1 MYRGLAYQQN
11 YNKNKIKRIKM
22 SLGIPYMGSKRK
34 IAKPLIDYMLNSN
47 PNAKY
52 FYDLFGGGGA
62 MSFEALQRKRFKKVF
77 YNEFNEA
84 IVNLLIK
91 IKTDGV
97 TSEFYEW
104 IDRETFNKYKDG
116 NCWKSGL
123 VKTCWSFG
131 NNQNGYLFGANIE
144 KYKRLLHEIIVN
156 KSNSSRLEFE
166 KLTGLF
172 VDDYYLSKDDVQD
185 RRIDIQRLFTAQNN
199 SFKEKISDYTN
210 TRGGNV
216 RSISQQLQQLEQL
229 ARLQQLLNIQSLK
242 NIQSLEITNLSYE
255 QVKIETPINETI
267 IYCDPPYKGT
277 RKYQKDI
284 DHYKFLEWVKNSP
297 YKIYVSSY
305 EFDLPCVFELSHR
318 SSLSATNNSKKVVEK
333 LFCNKVE
340 LIKGTLF

>member
-1 MYRGLAYQQN
+1 
-11 YNKNKIKRIKM
+11 M

-144 KYKRLLHEIIVN
+144 KYKMLLHKIIVN
-156 KSNSSRLEFE
+156 KCNSSRLEFE

-172 VDDYYLSKDDVQD
+172 IDDYYLSKDDIQD
-185 RRIDIQRLFTAQNN
+185 RKNHFTRMLKSSEIKEIYK
-199 SFKEKISDYTN
+199 SFKSDIKNQT
-210 TRGGNV
+210 
-216 RSISQQLQQLEQL
+216 IFEQLQHLQQLQRIEKLKQLQDLQL
-229 ARLQQLLNIQSLK
+229 SNI
-242 NIQSLEITNLSYE
+242 SYE
-255 QVKIETPINETI
+255 EVKIETPVNETI
-267 IYCDPPYKGT
+267 IYCDPPYKATG
-277 RKYQKDI
+277 KYQKDI
-284 DHYKFLEWVKNSP
+284 DHDKFLEWVKNSP

-318 SSLSATNNSKKVVEK
+318 SLLSATNNSKKVIEK
-333 LFCNKVE
+333 LFCNQEE
-340 LIKGTLF
+340 LTKGSLF

>member
-1 MYRGLAYQQN
+1 
-11 YNKNKIKRIKM
+11 M

-104 IDRETFNKYKDG
+104 ISRETFNKYKDG

-131 NNQNGYLFGANIE
+131 NNQISYLFGSNIE
-144 KYKRLLHEIIVN
+144 ENKRLLHEIIVN
-156 KSNSSRLEFE
+156 RCNISRLEFE

-172 VDDYYLSKDDVQD
+172 IDDYYLSKDDIQD
-185 RRIDIQRLFTAQNN
+185 RRLEVLKVIKSSLSRNDM
-199 SFKEKISDYTN
+199 
-210 TRGGNV
+210 
-216 RSISQQLQQLEQL
+216 QQLERLQQLQGVQQLEQL
-229 ARLQQLLNIQSLK
+229 QKLEQLEL
-242 NIQSLEITNLSYE
+242 TNLSYE
-255 QVKIETPINETI
+255 NVKIETPLEETI
-267 IYCDPPYKGT
+267 IYCDIPYESEASVK
-277 RKYQKDI
+277 RFKKENNYYNVFSND
-284 DHYKFLEWVKNSP
+284 KFLEWVKNSP

-305 EFDLPCVFELSHR
+305 EFDLPCVFELNHR

-333 LFCNKVE
+333 LFCNQEEKT
-340 LIKGTLF
+340 KGTLF

>member
-1 MYRGLAYQQN
+1 
-11 YNKNKIKRIKM
+11 M

-62 MSFEALQRKRFKKVF
+62 MSFEALQRKRFKKVY

-91 IKTDGV
+91 IKNDGI

-131 NNQNGYLFGANIE
+131 NNQISYLFGSNIE
-144 KYKRLLHEIIVN
+144 ENKRLLHEIIVN
-156 KSNSSRLEFE
+156 RCNISRLEFE

-172 VDDYYLSKDDVQD
+172 IDDYYLSKDDIQD
-185 RRIDIQRLFTAQNN
+185 RRLEVLKVIKSSLSRNDM
-199 SFKEKISDYTN
+199 
-210 TRGGNV
+210 
-216 RSISQQLQQLEQL
+216 QQLERLQQLQGVQQLEQL
-229 ARLQQLLNIQSLK
+229 QKLEQ
-242 NIQSLEITNLSYE
+242 LEITNLSYE
-255 QVKIETPINETI
+255 NVKIETPLEETI
-267 IYCDPPYKGT
+267 IYCDIPYESEASVK
-277 RKYQKDI
+277 RFKKENNYYNVFSND
-284 DHYKFLEWVKNSP
+284 KFLEWVKNSP

-305 EFDLPCVFELSHR
+305 EFDLPCVFELNHR

-333 LFCNKVE
+333 LFCNKKE
-340 LIKGTLF
+340 LTKGSLF

>member
-1 MYRGLAYQQN
+1 
-11 YNKNKIKRIKM
+11 M

-104 IDRETFNKYKDG
+104 IDRETFNKYKDE

-131 NNQNGYLFGANIE
+131 NNQNGYLFGSNIE
-144 KYKRLLHEIIVN
+144 ENKRLLHEIIVN
-156 KSNSSRLEFE
+156 RCNASRKQFE
-166 KLTGLF
+166 AITGLYIDNF
-172 VDDYYLSKDDVQD
+172 YLKSDGIQD
-185 RRIDIQRLFTAQNN
+185 RRIKIQNLFSNMDKD
-199 SFKEKISDYTN
+199 FKNKIKDYAN
-210 TRGGNV
+210 IVGSV
-216 RSISQQLQQLEQL
+216 RSISQQLERMQQLE
-229 ARLQQLLNIQSLK
+229 RLQRVQQLEH
-242 NIQSLEITNLSYE
+242 LELTNLSYE

-277 RKYQKDI
+277 EKYQKNI
-284 DHYKFLEWVKNSP
+284 DHEKFLEWIKNSP

-333 LFCNKVE
+333 LFCNKEE
-340 LIKGTLF
+340 LTKGTLF

>member
-1 MYRGLAYQQN
+1 
-11 YNKNKIKRIKM
+11 M

-34 IAKPLIDYMLNSN
+34 IAKPLIDYMLSSN

-84 IVNLLIK
+84 VVNLLIK

-104 IDRETFNKYKDG
+104 TDRETFNKYKDG

-123 VKTCWSFG
+123 IKTCWSFG

-144 KYKRLLHEIIVN
+144 KYKMLLHKIIVN
-156 KSNSSRLEFE
+156 KCNSSRLEFE

-172 VDDYYLSKDDVQD
+172 IDDYYLSKDDIQD
-185 RRIDIQRLFTAQNN
+185 RRI
-199 SFKEKISDYTN
+199 EVMKIIKSSLGRND
-210 TRGGNV
+210 
-216 RSISQQLQQLEQL
+216 LEQL
-229 ARLQQLLNIQSLK
+229 ERLRRLQQLQRIEKLK
-242 NIQSLEITNLSYE
+242 QLQDLQLSNLSYE
-255 QVKIETPINETI
+255 NVKIETPINETI

-277 RKYQKDI
+277 GKYQKDI
-284 DHYKFLEWVKNSP
+284 DHDKFLEWVKNSP

-333 LFCNKVE
+333 LFCNQEE
-340 LIKGTLF
+340 LTKGTLF

>member
-1 MYRGLAYQQN
+1 
-11 YNKNKIKRIKM
+11 M

-62 MSFEALQRKRFKKVF
+62 MSFEALKRKRFKKVF

-91 IKTDGV
+91 IKNDGV
-97 TSEFYEW
+97 TPEFYEW

-123 VKTCWSFG
+123 IKTCWSFG
-131 NNQNGYLFGANIE
+131 NNVDKGYLFGANIE
-144 KYKRLLHEIIVN
+144 KYKMLLHNIIVN
-156 KSNSSRLEFE
+156 KCQKSILQFE
-166 KLTGLF
+166 KLTNLQIDNYWLNN
-172 VDDYYLSKDDVQD
+172 DDLHK
-185 RRIDIQRLFTAQNN
+185 RRLNIMRLIA
-199 SFKEKISDYTN
+199 KEKG
-210 TRGGNV
+210 RGDLESLQNL
-216 RSISQQLQQLEQL
+216 QQLQN
-229 ARLQQLLNIQSLK
+229 LQIS
-242 NIQSLEITNLSYE
+242 NLSYE
-255 QVKIETPINETI
+255 DVKIETPINETI

-277 RKYQKDI
+277 GKYQRDI
-284 DHYKFLEWVKNSP
+284 DHDKFLEWVKNSP

-333 LFCNKVE
+333 LFCNQEE
-340 LIKGTLF
+340 LTKGTLF

>member
-1 MYRGLAYQQN
+1 
-11 YNKNKIKRIKM
+11 M

-34 IAKPLIDYMLNSN
+34 IAKPLIDYMLSSN

-84 IVNLLIK
+84 VVNLLIK

-104 IDRETFNKYKDG
+104 TDRETFNKYKDG

-123 VKTCWSFG
+123 IKTCWSFG
-131 NNQNGYLFGANIE
+131 NNQNSYLFGANIE
-144 KYKRLLHEIIVN
+144 KYKMLLHKIIVN
-156 KSNSSRLEFE
+156 KCNSSRLEFE

-172 VDDYYLSKDDVQD
+172 IDDYYLSKDDIQD
-185 RRIDIQRLFTAQNN
+185 RRI
-199 SFKEKISDYTN
+199 EVMKIIKSSLGRND
-210 TRGGNV
+210 
-216 RSISQQLQQLEQL
+216 LEQL
-229 ARLQQLLNIQSLK
+229 ERLRRLQQLQRIEKLK
-242 NIQSLEITNLSYE
+242 QLQDLQLSNLSYE
-255 QVKIETPINETI
+255 NVKIETPINETI

-277 RKYQKDI
+277 GKYQKDI
-284 DHYKFLEWVKNSP
+284 DHDKFLEWVKNSP

-333 LFCNKVE
+333 LFCNQEE
-340 LIKGTLF
+340 LTKGTLF

>member
-1 MYRGLAYQQN
+1 
-11 YNKNKIKRIKM
+11 M

-104 IDRETFNKYKDG
+104 INRETFHKYKDE

-123 VKTCWSFG
+123 IKTCWSFG
-131 NNQNGYLFGANIE
+131 NNQNGYLFGVNIE
-144 KYKRLLHEIIVN
+144 ENKRLLHEIIVN
-156 KSNSSRLEFE
+156 RCNISRLEFE

-172 VDDYYLSKDDVQD
+172 IDDYYLSKDSIQD

-229 ARLQQLLNIQSLK
+229 ERLHQLKQLQNLQIS
-242 NIQSLEITNLSYE
+242 NLSYE

-277 RKYQKDI
+277 GKYQKDI
-284 DHYKFLEWVKNSP
+284 DHDKFLEWVKNSP

-305 EFDLPCVFELSHR
+305 EFDLPCVFELSHK

-333 LFCNKVE
+333 LFCNQEE
-340 LIKGTLF
+340 LTKGTLF

>member
-1 MYRGLAYQQN
+1 
-11 YNKNKIKRIKM
+11 M

-84 IVNLLIK
+84 VVNLLIK

-123 VKTCWSFG
+123 IKTCWSFG
-131 NNQNGYLFGANIE
+131 NNQNSYLFGANIE
-144 KYKRLLHEIIVN
+144 KYKMLLHKIIVN
-156 KSNSSRLEFE
+156 KCQLSINEFANLTSLHIDNYWLNDDDLHKRRLN
-166 KLTGLF
+166 
-172 VDDYYLSKDDVQD
+172 
-185 RRIDIQRLFTAQNN
+185 IMRLIA
-199 SFKEKISDYTN
+199 KEKG
-210 TRGGNV
+210 RGDLE
-216 RSISQQLQQLEQL
+216 SLQ
-229 ARLQQLLNIQSLK
+229 RLQQLQNLQQLQKLQQLQNLQIS
-242 NIQSLEITNLSYE
+242 SLSYE

-277 RKYQKDI
+277 EKYQKDI
-284 DHYKFLEWVKNSP
+284 DHDKFLEWVKNSP

-333 LFCNKVE
+333 LFCNQEE
-340 LIKGTLF
+340 LTKGTLF

>member
-1 MYRGLAYQQN
+1 
-11 YNKNKIKRIKM
+11 M
-22 SLGIPYMGSKRK
+22 SLGVPYMGSKRK

-131 NNQNGYLFGANIE
+131 NNQISYLFGSNIE
-144 KYKRLLHEIIVN
+144 ENKRLLHEIIVN
-156 KSNSSRLEFE
+156 RCNISRLEFE

-172 VDDYYLSKDDVQD
+172 IDDYYLSKDDVQD
-185 RRIDIQRLFTAQNN
+185 RRLEVLKVIKSSLSRNDM
-199 SFKEKISDYTN
+199 
-210 TRGGNV
+210 
-216 RSISQQLQQLEQL
+216 QQLERLQQLQGVQQLEQL
-229 ARLQQLLNIQSLK
+229 QKLEQLEL
-242 NIQSLEITNLSYE
+242 TNLSYE
-255 QVKIETPINETI
+255 NVKIETPLEETI
-267 IYCDPPYKGT
+267 IYCDIPYESEASVK
-277 RKYQKDI
+277 RFKKENNYYNVFSND
-284 DHYKFLEWVKNSP
+284 KFLEWVKNSP

-333 LFCNKVE
+333 LFCNQEE
-340 LIKGTLF
+340 LTKGSLF